1 MDGAPG
7 EAVSLTRG
15 EVDAALADFAKLT
28 AAIHGSFSASGVV
41 VDAVGE
47 GTLFQRAG
55 LRAGDVIAAV
65 DGTRLRSLDDAANLY
80 ARATKA
86 SALTA
91 QIIRGGKPMTLHV
104 AIR

>member
-1 MDGAPG
+1 
-7 EAVSLTRG
+7 VLLSRG
-15 EVDAALADFAKLT
+15 DVDAALADFAKLT
-28 AAIHGSFSASGVV
+28 AAIHGSFSAEGVV

-65 DGTRLRSLDDAANLY
+65 DGARLRSLDDAANLY
-80 ARATKA
+80 ARAAKA
-86 SALTA
+86 STLTA
-91 QIIRGGKPMTLHV
+91 QIVRGGKAMTLHV